1 MLTDHTA
8 LLVHLPPDPAMG
20 YHGFVACETVVEG
33 SVMLRRFSAAFCMGT
48 APGLGQ
54 QLGGAGTWEG
64 AEKRPCRQ
72 VGVSPALISALASRQ
87 LHLLSPSPW
96 AEAISV
102 HNGSKLKRVQLVWT
116 PLPNPRDPS
125 FWVLELK

>member
-33 SVMLRRFSAAFCMGT
+33 SVTLRRFSAAFCMGT

-54 QLGGAGTWEG
+54 QLGGAGREQRSVPADRWVYLPLSSQPWPPASSIFFLLPHGLKLSLSIMG
-64 AEKRPCRQ
+64 A
-72 VGVSPALISALASRQ
+72 S
-87 LHLLSPSPW
+87 
-96 AEAISV
+96 
-102 HNGSKLKRVQLVWT
+102 
-116 PLPNPRDPS
+116 
-125 FWVLELK
+125 